1 MASAKKCDRCGTLY
15 EGKEISKKLKLKG
28 INYEV
33 VTSCFNIAFSGSHYT
48 ETFDLCPKCSEKYEK
63 FLTGGDPDDE

>member
-15 EGKEISKKLKLKG
+15 EGKEISKKLKG
-28 INYEV
+28 FNYEV

>member
-15 EGKEISKKLKLKG
+15 KGEEISKKLKGFNRK
-28 INYEV
+28 V
-33 VTSCFNIAFSGSHYT
+33 VTSCFNVAFSGTHYT